1 MELAPGFNVVARP
14 SPTVRAEGHRC
25 RKGRWRML
33 ASPQREDQKQ
43 STPGFVAPNPL
54 TTVHFYDFEGFRL
67 DVRRRRLL
75 LQGQPVPIT
84 PKALELLLILVERR
98 GRVVEKDDLVRLLWP
113 DTIVEEA
120 NLTQSVFIA
129 RKALGEAPGEN
140 RFIATAARQ
149 GYRFVADVKEVEEA
163 PAIPLASSRTP
174 TPSERAVTDTKP
186 FWTRGRRIAAGVALA
201 GAILVGLVALLVQR
215 SGVAPS
221 DPIRSLAVLPL
232 RSMSASIDDQHF
244 ADGLTDALIADL
256 ATVSALRVVSRQSV
270 MRYKESLSSL
280 PQISS
285 ELGVDALIEGSVARS
300 GGRLRLTAQLVHGPS
315 DRHLWAASFDRDLK
329 DALKLQGELARSVAH
344 EVNIT
349 LTEQEAALLSKRR
362 EVDPEAY
369 ALYLRGRHF
378 WDRRSQETMLKSIEY
393 FEQAIGKDPMLA
405 EAYAGIALAYLP
417 LGYFGHVSPA
427 DSRTR
432 SQAAAARALELAPGL
447 PDAQVAR
454 AASRH
459 VHDWD
464 WEGAEKAWKG
474 LLLKSPNNA
483 TAHLWYGLLLQT
495 LGRTDEAISER
506 LRALELDPLSIIVHI
521 GLGNTLSL
529 KGGHDRPIELFQRAL
544 ELEPS
549 NANALRS
556 LGWAHFMKRMRTQGI
571 AELEKAAEI
580 SAGDPYITSWLGHAY
595 ALAGRP
601 ESARRVLRAMKERA
615 RERYVSPFFV
625 ACIAA
630 GLGERDNAFAEL
642 DDAFRQH
649 SQILTDAKLH
659 PLLAPLHDDPRFTAL
674 LRRMNLE

>member
-1 MELAPGFNVVARP
+1 
-14 SPTVRAEGHRC
+14 
-25 RKGRWRML
+25 ML
-33 ASPQREDQKQ
+33 LSPQREDQKQ
-43 STPGFVAPNPL
+43 STPALMAPNPL
-54 TTVHFYDFEGFRL
+54 TTVHFHDFEGFRL
-67 DVRRRRLL
+67 DIRRRRLL
-75 LQGQPVPIT
+75 RQGEPIPIT
-84 PKALELLLILVERR
+84 PKALELLLILIEHR
-98 GRVVEKDDLVRLLWP
+98 GRVVDKVDLIRLLWP

-140 RFIATAARQ
+140 RFIATAPRQ
-149 GYRFVADVKEVEEA
+149 GYRFVAEVEDVEEVEA
-163 PAIPLASSRTP
+163 ASPAGS
-174 TPSERAVTDTKP
+174 
-186 FWTRGRRIAAGVALA
+186 
-201 GAILVGLVALLVQR
+201 LVGLDGEKPSAPAKPLPAPRRRIVAGVIVAGLVVAGLAGIALIR
-215 SGVAPS
+215 RDVAPHG
-221 DPIRSLAVLPL
+221 PVRSLAVLPL
-232 RSMSASIDDQHF
+232 RSMSVSNEDQLF

-270 MRYKESLSSL
+270 MRYKESLSPL

-300 GGRLRLTAQLVHGPS
+300 GGRLRLTAQLVHGPT

-329 DALKLQGELARSVAH
+329 DTLRLQGELARSVAH

-378 WDRRSQETMLKSIEY
+378 WDRRSQEAMQKSIEY
-393 FEQAIGKDPMLA
+393 FEQAIGKDPTLA

-447 PDAQVAR
+447 PDAQVAL
-454 AASRH
+454 AANRH

-464 WEGAEKAWKG
+464 WEGAEKAWKA
-474 LLLKSPNNA
+474 LLVKSPNNA

-506 LRALELDPLSIIVHI
+506 LRAIELDPLSIIVHV
-521 GLGNTLSL
+521 GLGYTMGL
-529 KGGHDRPIELFQRAL
+529 KGGYDRPIELFQRAL
-544 ELEPS
+544 ELEPR

-556 LGWAHFMKRMRTQGI
+556 LGWAHFMKGTRAQGL

-595 ALAGRP
+595 ALDGQPA
-601 ESARRVLRAMKERA
+601 SARRVLQAMKERGKD
-615 RERYVSPFFV
+615 RYVSPFFV
-625 ACIAA
+625 ACVHA
-630 GLGERDNAFAEL
+630 GLGERDKSFAEL

-659 PLLAPLHDDPRFTAL
+659 PMLAPLRDDPRFGDL
-674 LRRMNLE
+674 MRRMNLE